1 MNIFHNFIPNK
12 DLFNHFYCNNL
23 FMKNQSGSMPGNSC
37 IFQLS
42 IVHKNN
48 SSLDCNPTIDVRGVL
63 LNIYNAF
70 DKGWHE
76 GFLFKRESWWYWR
89 WTIQPFQGLPS
100 RAPAESSSWRSG
112 FFWEAIKS
120 GVPQVPLLGPILFL
134 VYINNLSNGLS
145 STRKIFA
152 DDTSLFSFVH
162 DKYNSHDELNSDLT
176 KTSDWVLQLENGI

>member
-48 SSLDCNPTIDVRGVL
+48 SSLDCNPTIDVRGAL

-70 DKGWHE
+70 DKEWHE
-76 GFLFKRESWWYWR
+76 GFLFKRES
-89 WTIQPFQGLPS
+89 
-100 RAPAESSSWRSG
+100 
-112 FFWEAIKS
+112 
-120 GVPQVPLLGPILFL
+120 
-134 VYINNLSNGLS
+134 
-145 STRKIFA
+145 
-152 DDTSLFSFVH
+152 
-162 DKYNSHDELNSDLT
+162 
-176 KTSDWVLQLENGI
+176 

>member
-1 MNIFHNFIPNK
+1 MIFNKLLMNIFHNFIPNK

-23 FMKNQSGSMPGNSC
+23 FMKNLSGSMPGNSC

-89 WTIQPFQGLPS
+89 WTIKPFQGLPS
-100 RAPAESSSWRSG
+100 RAPTESSSWWSG

-120 GVPQVPLLGPILFL
+120 GVPQGPVLGPILFL
-134 VYINNLSNGLS
+134 IHTNNLMVLVPHVRFLLMTHLYFLLS
-145 STRKIFA
+145 M
-152 DDTSLFSFVH
+152 TSIIRMM
-162 DKYNSHDELNSDLT
+162 N
-176 KTSDWVLQLENGI
+176 